1 MLIDILL
8 CIADYL
14 NHEDLLTL
22 SLIYPVLYYDES
34 FWKVRCR
41 NDYNVT
47 YNDPSLT
54 YRELYKACVV
64 KPMGRLPC
72 THLDTNAHYVQV
84 DVCSQCQNGN
94 LEYLFICTDCGQVLC
109 DRHTRHHARLGK
121 KKHQV
126 YYKPNMSEFF
136 CQACLDWVRNIQCKS
151 YAIHSSWNRLEVWI
165 RIQQK
170 YITHPPCLCFG

>member
-41 NDYNVT
+41 NDYSVT

-94 LEYLFICTDCGQVLC
+94 LEYLFICTDCGQVFC

-136 CQACLDWVRNIQCKS
+136 CQACLDWVRSIQCKS
-151 YAIHSSWNRLEVWI
+151 YAIHSSWNRLEEWI

-170 YITHPPCLCFG
+170 YITHPPCPCFG